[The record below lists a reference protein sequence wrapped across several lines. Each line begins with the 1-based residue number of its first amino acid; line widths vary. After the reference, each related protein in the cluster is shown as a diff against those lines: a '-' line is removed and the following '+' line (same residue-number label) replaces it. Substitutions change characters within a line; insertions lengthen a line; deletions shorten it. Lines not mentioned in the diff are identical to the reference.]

1 MLRHAPIPS
10 VTTHESPSTESENA
24 FAAVRWGHP
33 LRHESWEK
41 RRSYDQCFSVG
52 PDAGRSPKRSA
63 ANAEARYSTARWSN
77 IPSLGFA
84 RVPSNGTVNTEIACE
99 FRGASRSRRRRIH
112 FRPILSGPI
121 TYRSQE
127 QGLDAFS
134 FGQAVLGV
142 RRSSRRAAADRWYR
156 RRRHPDRP
164 RRLIQCRAPGL
175 FRRWQSGIVLQDR
188 KPGPARG

>member
-1 MLRHAPIPS
+1 M
-10 VTTHESPSTESENA
+10 VGTA
-24 FAAVRWGHP
+24 FVGRP

-52 PDAGRSPKRSA
+52 PDAGRLSKRSA

-84 RVPSNGTVNTEIACE
+84 RVPSNGTGDTEIACE

-121 TYRSQE
+121 TYPSQE

-134 FGQAVLGV
+134 FGQAEIGCQAIKLKSCRGSMVSETSTSRPPAPANPVPRAGPVPPVAERNRASGSKAGSGSGV
-142 RRSSRRAAADRWYR
+142 IE
-156 RRRHPDRP
+156 RP
-164 RRLIQCRAPGL
+164 NP
-175 FRRWQSGIVLQDR
+175 
-188 KPGPARG
+188 